1 MTQVIPNH
9 IVSIHP
15 EHRIWWRHT
24 ALHLSTLENNLGSIV
39 PSLSLANIALWG
51 WREQRWGIGEFWTAH
66 KYNGITFQDKLDSG
80 WTKAIQFL
88 WGAWEGGCMLLAG
101 SLTYQEFQILVW
113 QFLIRR
119 KNKLNLELLA
129 VAKSLAM
136 EYMTSLRAGG
146 SCLETLSKWI

>member
-1 MTQVIPNH
+1 
-9 IVSIHP
+9 
-15 EHRIWWRHT
+15 
-24 ALHLSTLENNLGSIV
+24 
-39 PSLSLANIALWG
+39 
-51 WREQRWGIGEFWTAH
+51 
-66 KYNGITFQDKLDSG
+66 
-80 WTKAIQFL
+80 
-88 WGAWEGGCMLLAG
+88 MLLAG

-146 SCLETLSKWI
+146 SCLETLSK